1 MLQTILNYF
10 GIAVFAAS
18 GSIVGVR
25 KGFDLFGIAALGVLT
40 GVGGGVLRD
49 IFLDVTPPTSIQHW
63 QNITVC
69 LVAVAVTTPFAK
81 TFLRMSRPVLVADAI
96 GMGFFATAGAAIAVD
111 HGASWFAAA
120 LIGMISAVGG
130 GVLRDVLAREVPLL
144 MGPNDDLYAIP
155 AMIGSVTYVAIDYY
169 GPQWIGVAVGAAVAT
184 LMRLAALAFNWRLPT
199 GPRDL
204 IIES

>member
-18 GSIVGVR
+18 GAIVGVR

-49 IFLDVTPPTSIQHW
+49 LFIGVSPPTSIQHW
-63 QNITVC
+63 PNITVC
-69 LVAVAVTTPFAK
+69 LIAVAVTTPLARIV
-81 TFLRMSRPVLVADAI
+81 LRLNRPVLVADAI
-96 GMGFFATAGAAIAVD
+96 GMGFFATSGAAIAVD

-120 LIGMISAVGG
+120 LIGMITAVGG

-144 MGPNDDLYAIP
+144 MGPDDLYAVP
-155 AMIGSVTYVAIDYY
+155 AILGAITYVVIDAN
-169 GPQWIGVAVGAAVAT
+169 GPQWIGVAIGAVVAT
-184 LMRLAALAFNWRLPT
+184 VLRLAALVFNWRLPT

-204 IIES
+204 IVER